1 MWDASHTEENIMNMT
16 NTNNTNNT
24 GSTLVPLPMPEHI
37 TDLRSSGILVTCL
50 MHSTTLTVTDRNAGN
65 EMADRKG
72 ASRQSVE
79 LRKKLAGN
87 MPQLKNLQNLRQ
99 TMYNGLRVH
108 TYDWAGDSRY
118 LPSQRFEAFS
128 TWWVDLQKQHAEA
141 KAAFLEAWP
150 DVVSAAAFELGD
162 LFNRDDYPT
171 AEQLAGKFYME
182 MIQAEVPAGDFRNV
196 LFHEAL
202 GDAHASL
209 QRHASNA
216 ISGILEAQMKQLGDV
231 MRSLSKAC
239 EVETVYDAPGG
250 KIKTTRGRLYQ
261 TTVERALE
269 LCDMFSQFNPSKD
282 ADLREARNML
292 AETLRDVTYDN
303 LRESDTMRVEV
314 KKSVDD
320 ILNKFKF

>member
-1 MWDASHTEENIMNMT
+1 MNMT
-16 NTNNTNNT
+16 N
-24 GSTLVPLPMPEHI
+24 GLALPMPAHI

-50 MHSTTLTVTDRNAGN
+50 MHSTTLTVTDRDAGN

-87 MPQLKNLQNLRQ
+87 MPQLKALQNMRQ
-99 TMYNGLRVH
+99 TMYNGLRTH
-108 TYDWAGDSRY
+108 TYDWAGDAKY
-118 LPSQRFEAFS
+118 LPSQRFEAFVA
-128 TWWVDLQKQHAEA
+128 WWTDLQKQHAAA

-150 DVVSAAAFELGD
+150 DVVAAAAFELGD

-171 AEQLAGKFYME
+171 ADQLAGKCYME
-182 MIQAEVPAGDFRNV
+182 LVQSEVPVGDFRNV

-209 QRHASNA
+209 QHHANNA
-216 ISGILEAQMKQLGDV
+216 IANMLEAQMKQLGDV
-231 MRSLSKAC
+231 LRSLSKTC
-239 EVETVYDAPGG
+239 DVETVTENGQT
-250 KIKTTRGRLYQ
+250 KVKRGRLYQ
-261 TTVERALE
+261 TTVEKALD
-269 LCDMFSQFNPSKD
+269 LCDMFAQFNPAGD

-303 LRESDTMRVEV
+303 LRESDTMRSEV
-314 KKSVDD
+314 KQGVDQ
-320 ILNKFKF
+320 ILNKFRF